1 MHLPRKSIPI
11 PSRPFAAR
19 LRPAFTLI
27 ELLVVIAIIAI
38 LAAMLLPA
46 LAAAKERARR
56 SKCSNNLRQVGLAV
70 QMYADDNNDNIPQ
83 HPPEGA
89 WLWDVH
95 RLTVEALISSG
106 AGRETFYCP
115 GFMPS
120 VDSKDLWWYGGNA
133 ANVTATKRIIGY
145 SWLGKRLNAS
155 SMDTR
160 IHAGGKEFRTKVS
173 TSTNVVESELIA
185 DAVLC
190 VGSPPDFMNIP
201 SGIHPSGK
209 HRNPHLVSKR
219 AAGGNILFLD
229 SYVAWRKLIEM
240 KERYNTDDRN
250 VRFWF

>member
-1 MHLPRKSIPI
+1 MQLCDNSSPI
-11 PSRPFAAR
+11 RPPSHASQRP
-19 LRPAFTLI
+19 PAFTLI

-38 LAAMLLPA
+38 LAGMLLPA
-46 LAAAKERARR
+46 LTSAKERARR
-56 SKCSNNLRQVGLAV
+56 SKCSNNLRQIGLAT
-70 QMYADDNNDNIPQ
+70 QMYAEDNNDNIPQ

-95 RLTVEALISSG
+95 RLTVEALITAG
-106 AGRETFYCP
+106 AGREIFYCP

-120 VDSKDLWWYGGNA
+120 VDAKDLWWYGGNA
-133 ANVTATKRIIGY
+133 ANVTATKKIIGY
-145 SWLGKRLNAS
+145 SWLGKRLNATA
-155 SMDTR
+155 MDDR
-160 IHAGGKEFRTKVS
+160 IRRGGKEFRTKVS
-173 TSTNVVESELIA
+173 TVTNVVESELMS

-190 VGSPPDFMNIP
+190 VGSPPDFINIP

-209 HRNPHLVSKR
+209 HRNPHLVSRR

-229 SYVAWRKLIEM
+229 SHVSWRQIKEM